1 MVNLEGGG
9 SYDVRIG
16 TGLLDTLGTQM
27 AAVPVCAAARRVA
40 LVTDSN
46 VGPLYAVRAKASL
59 VAAGFSV
66 SEITLPAGEAT
77 KSPEVL
83 SELWQAFAQL
93 GLTRADCVVALGG
106 GVVGDVAGFAAATYM
121 RGIPV
126 VQVPTTLLAA
136 VDASVGGKTAVNL
149 PQGKNLAGA
158 FHQPAYVMCDVDS
171 LTTLPEIQWRCGLG
185 EVVKTALITDDES
198 LFWLDGNAEDLRD
211 VSAAVDA
218 PELVMEMIA
227 RAVVAKAD
235 VVGRDPTE
243 TRGLREVLN
252 YGHTLAHA
260 WEREAGLGNVG
271 HGIAV
276 AQGMRLAARLS
287 VRLCGL
293 DVGVLEAQNA
303 LLDTLGLPV
312 QKMEGVDVTSL
323 LAAMQKDK
331 KNRSGEVRMVLLRD
345 VGDVVVQPVPLAT
358 IRLALSREFDI

>member
-1 MVNLEGGG
+1 M
-9 SYDVRIG
+9 
-16 TGLLDTLGTQM
+16 
-27 AAVPVCAAARRVA
+27 
-40 LVTDSN
+40 
-46 VGPLYAVRAKASL
+46 
-59 VAAGFSV
+59 
-66 SEITLPAGEAT
+66 
-77 KSPEVL
+77 
-83 SELWQAFAQL
+83 
-93 GLTRADCVVALGG
+93 
-106 GVVGDVAGFAAATYM
+106 
-121 RGIPV
+121 
-126 VQVPTTLLAA
+126 
-136 VDASVGGKTAVNL
+136 
-149 PQGKNLAGA
+149 
-158 FHQPAYVMCDVDS
+158 
-171 LTTLPEIQWRCGLG
+171 
-185 EVVKTALITDDES
+185 
-198 LFWLDGNAEDLRD
+198 
-211 VSAAVDA
+211 SAAVDA

-303 LLDTLGLPV
+303 LLDTLGLPA